1 MRNIVLVFSFLAIL
15 ALAVVG
21 ILFIFEVTSSQQS
34 LELLMK
40 MEGGILL
47 LGGCSAL
54 ISALLAGA
62 KKDQQD

>member
-1 MRNIVLVFSFLAIL
+1 MKNIVLVFSFLAIL

-21 ILFIFEVTSSQQS
+21 ILFIFEVISSEQS